1 LSLRCRAD
9 GVPEPQLEWFHNGVR
24 LFRSERLSF
33 RGRRM
38 HLASLTAADNGIYS
52 CRATSEAGEVDSQ
65 TNFALVLEGENVP
78 RISVLPGD
86 VTVRREATAR
96 LDCVYDGAAVTE
108 WYARD
113 GDVPLTNSSK

>member
-1 LSLRCRAD
+1 MLNTVSFVPWASSGIGDQASVELQSPASPADLAPGGDLSLRCRVD

-65 TNFALVLEGENVP
+65 TNFALVLEGE
-78 RISVLPGD
+78 
-86 VTVRREATAR
+86 
-96 LDCVYDGAAVTE
+96 
-108 WYARD
+108 
-113 GDVPLTNSSK
+113 